1 MTKTKTEIVYIVLIV
16 LVVLVTAFVLL
27 FGLRNRGSEVPVPAD
42 DKPKQTETVIKEVER
57 IVEVEKTITSDTIQD
72 GLNDMGL
79 LVTQQY
85 FFTEVVSFSS
95 VKKLF
100 NMDIALKFTESSY
113 LASYD
118 GTVNAGIDFEKIKV
132 EKDENTKHVSVLVP
146 KAEILNIDIDPNSFE
161 LYSEKT
167 GISNALSV
175 EDFNQSLIELEDT
188 AKSKAI
194 ERGIIDMAEKNAE
207 AVISNFIN
215 SLVDKSV
222 YSVEIVNE

>member
-27 FGLRNRGSEVPVPAD
+27 FGLRNRGSEEALPVED
-42 DKPKQTETVIKEVER
+42 ETKQVETVIKEVEK
-57 IVEVEKTITSDTIQD
+57 IIEVEKTITADTIQD

-79 LVTQQY
+79 LVTEQY

-100 NMDIALKFTESSY
+100 NTDIALKFTESSY

-132 EKDENTKHVSVLVP
+132 EKDEDIKHVSVLIP
-146 KAEILNIDIDPNSFE
+146 KAEILNVDIDPNSFE

-167 GISNALSV
+167 GISNALSI
-175 EDFNQSLIELEDT
+175 EDFNQSLIELEDN

-194 ERGIIDMAEKNAE
+194 DRGIIDMAEKNAE
-207 AVISNFIN
+207 AVISNFIS
-215 SLVDKSV
+215 SLIDRSE
-222 YSVEIVNE
+222 YSVDIVNE

>member
-100 NMDIALKFTESSY
+100 NTDIALKFTESSY

-132 EKDENTKHVSVLVP
+132 EKDENTKHVTVLVP

-207 AVISNFIN
+207 AVISNFIS

>member
-27 FGLRNRGSEVPVPAD
+27 FGLRNRGNEMPVPAD

-100 NMDIALKFTESSY
+100 NTDIALKFTESSY

-132 EKDENTKHVSVLVP
+132 EKDENTKHVTVLVP